1 MDDLIA
7 IISRNA
13 DGYTVRRNASKRN
26 FELPKD
32 APEFEGLRSD
42 RIFSC
47 EEFLASLQVSPV
59 PQMAPDID
67 PARRPDDGFNLGMM
81 RDIGGPAGI

>member
-1 MDDLIA
+1 MIA
-7 IISRNA
+7 IISLNA
-13 DGYTVRRNASKRN
+13 DGYTERRNASKRN
-26 FELPKD
+26 FELPKV

-47 EEFLASLQVSPV
+47 EEFIASLQVSPV
-59 PQMAPDID
+59 PQTAPDID
-67 PARRPDDGFNLGMM
+67 PARRSSDGFNLGMV